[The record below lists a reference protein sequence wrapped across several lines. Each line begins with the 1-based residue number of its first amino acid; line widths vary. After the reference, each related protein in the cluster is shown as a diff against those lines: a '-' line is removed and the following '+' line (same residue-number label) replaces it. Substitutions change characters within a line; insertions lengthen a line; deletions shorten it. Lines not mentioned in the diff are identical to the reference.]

1 MKNAGISADVGE
13 SSFIEEASFVQ
24 NPLNSR
30 LAPQASSD
38 LLREHQA
45 TDSLKGIPPEIQ
57 EALILEDLLSVLM
70 VGRRASFDCF
80 RGSFALYIGDTG
92 YPHYA
97 QLRT

>member
-1 MKNAGISADVGE
+1 MLAISADVGE

-30 LAPQASSD
+30 LAPQASND

-70 VGRRASFDCF
+70 VGRLASFDWF
-80 RGSFALYIGDTG
+80 RSSSALYIGDTG

-97 QLRT
+97 QLGT